1 MLMKEERE
9 GHSDLRNL
17 GRLGLGG
24 SSEVGVEKW
33 VRFHQKD
40 MIEREMA
47 LAESRIRHGK
57 LI

>member
-1 MLMKEERE
+1 MKEERE

>member
-1 MLMKEERE
+1 MLIKEEGE
-9 GHSDLRNL
+9 GHSVLRNL

-24 SSEVGVEKW
+24 SSEVGAEKW
-33 VRFHQKD
+33 VRCHQKD
-40 MIEREMA
+40 MIERETA